1 MATAVDLSDGDIE
14 RLLQEAEARLSAR
27 QNGQD
32 NKSLTAPAT
41 LVVEKQSDE
50 TAAAAVAPN
59 TEESHPT
66 KKDDLSLREPK
77 LKLSNK
83 AFAEK
88 TKATAGAA
96 WFNLPKTDL
105 TPEMVRDLKLLKM
118 RSTLDPKRFYKKDS
132 RGAIP
137 EFSQVGTVVAGPTE
151 YFSARMTKKERKQNM
166 LQEVMDT
173 EASNKKFKSKYGE
186 IQKAKTSGKKGHYKK
201 MTQKRYG
208 KK

>member
-1 MATAVDLSDGDIE
+1 M
-14 RLLQEAEARLSAR
+14 LLDSRA
-27 QNGQD
+27 D
-32 NKSLTAPAT
+32 
-41 LVVEKQSDE
+41 
-50 TAAAAVAPN
+50 
-59 TEESHPT
+59 
-66 KKDDLSLREPK
+66 
-77 LKLSNK
+77 
-83 AFAEK
+83 
-88 TKATAGAA
+88 
-96 WFNLPKTDL
+96 
-105 TPEMVRDLKLLKM
+105 PEHQ
-118 RSTLDPKRFYKKDS
+118 STLDPKRFYKKDS